1 MSKPIGYNVPEG
13 VDAES
18 FLSDELLSMLGE
30 SFAGVTDAFGDDAT
44 LYKIDIGKIIESVQ
58 AGGLIISGQ
67 FVDKSDG
74 EIFNFEI
81 NQDSNQLRYR
91 SAGEFLEEERL
102 AVIRGESSADD
113 AEGNSTSDLRRKGQQ
128 LYDLLYEAVNDRDS
142 EAGQSPFGIKLSK
155 DLDYLAALSAAMY
168 HAGITIEAQPLYAG
182 LHSYAIKYT
191 LGGLRLFSDVIG
203 AMEGPEAEAL
213 ANRWIDENG
222 LGFAASFVKAFSSQR
237 CESMREQIQ
246 AGNQPAIEDIK
257 AVLEEGLGMAMAC
270 TTDLIRTIAEAE
282 DYEDGDVQVTLAAAI
297 EEYCPIDNSDGYHVS
312 INPRQLSTEWQ
323 EVVKQSGCAEDLSM
337 QALGLPSADTAGS
350 EPASSTTGQARSA
363 GDEPVGDDATT
374 DGARIFYVNV
384 GEGPSRNWDD
394 CRQFG
399 FLAAGGGRKWSKQ
412 LEKIKTGDMVIA
424 YLKGYGYVGIGKVVT
439 ASTPATKFM
448 VNGVPIRELPLV
460 NDTIRSIK
468 RFSKEN
474 GEYLIG
480 VDWQSAVPREQA
492 AWQANAGLYT
502 TALVCASLMN
512 QAATVSFV
520 FNSLLPTQASMPS
533 AKPSQDHDSESSW
546 NDFSIS
552 LVAFLQSNT
561 DEIGNEELRANA
573 GNLYALCPGDLLAI
587 EQAASVRSLMNE
599 DLNNKMT
606 KVCMRLIKAEDE
618 ILALFFIGICELGDK
633 TDEILEQLLD
643 LIDEGM
649 NLSTLATEYVPHN
662 AFEVNAL
669 MSLIYWP
676 EMPDWARA
684 HLATRNEVGLTN
696 QDRDSFAEYLGC
708 RDVLGAET
716 LLAICRDIAVAPNKY
731 STSFIKAL
739 KAFYASDFEA
749 ISAYNSDLDA
759 LTSHLDDLGDHCIA
773 ECRKSLG
780 LVDTSEKEDLN
791 KLIIASGSSPRLVG
805 DELITKIKE
814 LDGSEKE
821 DLIRKTGYSLILPD
835 GSERLL
841 FEDFYNAFLEAKGYG
856 DEDDDPNASNLEL
869 RPDDNGLEGEEMDY
883 LTSMSYDKVI
893 IVDKSYMRLLGLIP
907 GDRFSVTLD
916 ATSVILR
923 PTETSDYA
931 TCPNTLNPHVAEV
944 DSNNNLFIPSSILDD
959 SRFNP
964 GQEFEIRLGRAQIE
978 LHLVIKKSLSPVHM
992 KKDFGEVMSC
1002 QNAIK
1007 ALAQHTDDDS
1017 FDIESRLDDLIASQW
1032 ASDEEFG
1039 RFFIEVSANI
1049 FDESAVGYGSDV
1061 NLFGHEISYSFYP
1074 GTSIWDLWIKARK
1087 IKSIVDQLEGEMD
1100 CLPGEMFS
1108 TFNIIPAAYA
1118 ADYNNQSL
1126 DTWLANV
1133 PTEFSHEDNEF
1144 FCTLI
1149 AVMEE
1154 YSMSPLWDIVRN
1166 IRSSPVLD
1174 ELIFCSPQLILSDE
1188 YLFGANLLEN
1198 PSLSEDA
1205 ISFLAS
1211 LLLETRLPENFAGK
1225 TESDL
1230 GVVSVGEKTI
1240 SSFRLDF
1247 AEQIEALDK
1256 EEIAGLINV
1265 HPKCTDYLRQQIS
1278 RIDQLS
1284 SLQNMSNQVHAFIE
1298 AVRVDTGLLEKLRTV
1313 CSDDAVVRI
1322 ANEAGF
1328 MISNDEYRDNLSAR
1342 QELEIILMEAD
1353 YK

>member
-246 AGNQPAIEDIK
+246 AGNQLAIEDIK

-282 DYEDGDVQVTLAAAI
+282 DYEEGDVQVTLAAAI

-350 EPASSTTGQARSA
+350 EPASSITGQARSA

-412 LEKIKTGDMVIA
+412 LEKIKTGDTVIA

-480 VDWQSAVPREQA
+480 VDWQSAVPREKGI
-492 AWQANAGLYT
+492 WQTNAGLYT
-502 TALVCASLMN
+502 TALVCASLAN
-512 QAATVSFV
+512 QPATVVFATEGLKGYHQAAGSDVSCV
-520 FNSLLPTQASMPS
+520 EGDAVTNAAPPANIEYINGAKYYNPS
-533 AKPSQDHDSESSW
+533 DYGWDIEEAFSFPPGRYFLGDPGHALTGDQYQEACEISYNDSGEI
-546 NDFSIS
+546 DGVGE
-552 LVAFLQSNT
+552 VAIFK
-561 DEIGNEELRANA
+561 
-573 GNLYALCPGDLLAI
+573 CPGDG
-587 EQAASVRSLMNE
+587 QY
-599 DLNNKMT
+599 
-606 KVCMRLIKAEDE
+606 EDE
-618 ILALFFIGICELGDK
+618 DGFI
-633 TDEILEQLLD
+633 
-643 LIDEGM
+643 
-649 NLSTLATEYVPHN
+649 Y
-662 AFEVNAL
+662 
-669 MSLIYWP
+669 
-676 EMPDWARA
+676 
-684 HLATRNEVGLTN
+684 
-696 QDRDSFAEYLGC
+696 
-708 RDVLGAET
+708 
-716 LLAICRDIAVAPNKY
+716 
-731 STSFIKAL
+731 
-739 KAFYASDFEA
+739 
-749 ISAYNSDLDA
+749 
-759 LTSHLDDLGDHCIA
+759 
-773 ECRKSLG
+773 
-780 LVDTSEKEDLN
+780 
-791 KLIIASGSSPRLVG
+791 
-805 DELITKIKE
+805 
-814 LDGSEKE
+814 
-821 DLIRKTGYSLILPD
+821 
-835 GSERLL
+835 
-841 FEDFYNAFLEAKGYG
+841 
-856 DEDDDPNASNLEL
+856 
-869 RPDDNGLEGEEMDY
+869 
-883 LTSMSYDKVI
+883 
-893 IVDKSYMRLLGLIP
+893 
-907 GDRFSVTLD
+907 
-916 ATSVILR
+916 
-923 PTETSDYA
+923 
-931 TCPNTLNPHVAEV
+931 
-944 DSNNNLFIPSSILDD
+944 
-959 SRFNP
+959 
-964 GQEFEIRLGRAQIE
+964 
-978 LHLVIKKSLSPVHM
+978 
-992 KKDFGEVMSC
+992 
-1002 QNAIK
+1002 
-1007 ALAQHTDDDS
+1007 
-1017 FDIESRLDDLIASQW
+1017 
-1032 ASDEEFG
+1032 
-1039 RFFIEVSANI
+1039 
-1049 FDESAVGYGSDV
+1049 AVGS
-1061 NLFGHEISYSFYP
+1061 
-1074 GTSIWDLWIKARK
+1074 GT
-1087 IKSIVDQLEGEMD
+1087 
-1100 CLPGEMFS
+1100 
-1108 TFNIIPAAYA
+1108 
-1118 ADYNNQSL
+1118 
-1126 DTWLANV
+1126 
-1133 PTEFSHEDNEF
+1133 
-1144 FCTLI
+1144 
-1149 AVMEE
+1149 
-1154 YSMSPLWDIVRN
+1154 
-1166 IRSSPVLD
+1166 
-1174 ELIFCSPQLILSDE
+1174 
-1188 YLFGANLLEN
+1188 
-1198 PSLSEDA
+1198 
-1205 ISFLAS
+1205 
-1211 LLLETRLPENFAGK
+1211 
-1225 TESDL
+1225 L
-1230 GVVSVGEKTI
+1230 GVVPI
-1240 SSFRLDF
+1240 NHLAPDQIHRLRGLGRILDLPGQADNPNWEDDGDGF
-1247 AEQIEALDK
+1247 QAMIDSQGHIFLGCAWIFCGDEHPLKAEFWKFLEEASLDDCGFWPSEVTK
-1256 EEIAGLINV
+1256 V
-1265 HPKCTDYLRQQIS
+1265 
-1278 RIDQLS
+1278 IDQGRAIYLGRCQHESEDKCFIIDAS
-1284 SLQNMSNQVHAFIE
+1284 SE
-1298 AVRVDTGLLEKLRTV
+1298 APLLKFGPIRDYRFHETEITGYVDKPFEERWISLCAIQGMTSTV
-1313 CSDDAVVRI
+1313 
-1322 ANEAGF
+1322 
-1328 MISNDEYRDNLSAR
+1328 
-1342 QELEIILMEAD
+1342 
-1353 YK
+1353 